1 MKTIEEAAKEWS
13 DKHYPKCEMHEDW
26 DDDGFDEGYNA
37 AANYKAMDAFKAGV
51 EFAQRWN
58 NATEVKPR
66 PMEWVLVK
74 FDVGIPPAVGR
85 YTDDGYWNFP
95 YYNGNDATINYW
107 RYIELK

>member
-1 MKTIEEAAKEWS
+1 METIKEKAQKYAYELESKCTGSNCGFACTGEFCNKDIGHAYIAAAK
-13 DKHYPKCEMHEDW
+13 D
-26 DDDGFDEGYNA
+26 
-37 AANYKAMDAFKAGV
+37 V
-51 EFAQRWN
+51 QRWN

-74 FDVGIPPAVGR
+74 FDVDIPPAVGR

-95 YYNGNDATINYW
+95 YYDGNDAIVAYW